1 MAEPAEA
8 AATRPGSRRVPALTA
23 FIAALL
29 APGLASAQQLKVG
42 RIDRI
47 AEVRGGLEPV
57 HLVTP
62 SDRAEIGRG
71 AQDAWS
77 FARRDQDVFRDD
89 RLRVRRYIDVRVRV
103 ETPTQRG
110 QLTFAPEVLLR
121 DGSRVFELAST
132 ASPSEYVM
140 PEDTTAQGELAVLIR
155 SGALLVD
162 WDAGRLVVIAA
173 GHSALVVGTRAAFVM
188 DSTGNDGWLYVDE
201 GTITFPGAPGM
212 AVGPG
217 QLVRL
222 QAGVPIS
229 GVSNPGP
236 GQANAYQ
243 NATRY
248 HANQVWARFTPF
260 WQKPQFVIPA
270 LSGIAVLAG
279 VIATQT
285 GDDGGPLSG
294 TVVIRI
300 PF

>member
-1 MAEPAEA
+1 MTEPVGA
-8 AATRPGSRRVPALTA
+8 AGRRPASGIFRVPAAL
-23 FIAALL
+23 IAALL
-29 APGLASAQQLKVG
+29 VPGLASAQQLRVG

-71 AQDAWS
+71 AQDNWS
-77 FARRDQDVFRDD
+77 FARRDQDMFRED
-89 RLRVRRYIDVRVRV
+89 RLRVRRYIDVRVKV

-121 DGSRVFELAST
+121 DGGRIFELASI
-132 ASPSEYVM
+132 ASPSEYIM
-140 PEDTTAQGELAVLIR
+140 PEDTTARGDLAVHIR

-162 WDAGRLVVIAA
+162 WESGRLVVIAA

-201 GTITFPGAPGM
+201 GTITFLGSPGIT
-212 AVGPG
+212 VGAG

-222 QAGVPIS
+222 QAGVPLS

-236 GQANAYQ
+236 GQANAYRSV
-243 NATRY
+243 TRY
-248 HANQVWARFTPF
+248 HANQVWAGFTPF
-260 WQKPQFVIPA
+260 WRKPQFIIPVV
-270 LSGIAVLAG
+270 GVFAG
-279 VIATQT
+279 AAAFIATQA

-294 TVVIRI
+294 TVIIRI